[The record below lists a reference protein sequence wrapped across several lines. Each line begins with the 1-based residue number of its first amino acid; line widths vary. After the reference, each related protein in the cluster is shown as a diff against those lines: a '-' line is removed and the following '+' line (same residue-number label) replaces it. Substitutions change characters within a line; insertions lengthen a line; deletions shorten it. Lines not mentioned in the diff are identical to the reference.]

1 MLGFAEANQA
11 PTAVGTIPALT
22 MNAGDSAT
30 VNVSHY
36 FWDPDGDTLTYS
48 ATSSNISVATVSV
61 SASTATIQRV
71 ALGTATITVTAND
84 PGALTATQTFAVTV
98 VNRAPTTVGS
108 IGVPPLNVGSG
119 LVSVTIGADSHFSD
133 PDGDA
138 LTYTASS
145 SDTSVAT
152 FKWYGTSLSISAAG
166 AGTATITVTA
176 TDPGGLTATQSV
188 SVTVSGGSN
197 TAPTAV
203 GSIPAQTLSVG
214 DTDVTVHFDGYFSD
228 PDGDVL
234 LYGATSSNSAVVSV
248 SVSASMATLSAVAT
262 GTATIT
268 ATATD
273 PGGLTATQSISVTV
287 NAASNRAP
295 TTVGTIPSQT
305 LTVGGS
311 DATVQLSSYFSDPD
325 GDVLLYG
332 ATSSNSAV
340 VSVSV
345 SASMAT
351 LSAVATGTA
360 TITATATDPGGL
372 TATQSIS
379 VTVNAASN
387 RAPTTVGTIP
397 SQTLTVGGSDA
408 TVQLSSYF
416 SDPDGDV
423 LLYGA
428 TSSNS
433 TVVSVSVSA
442 SMATLSA
449 VGMGTATI
457 IATVTDPGG
466 LTATQSISV
475 TVNAAS
481 NRAPVVVLAIQ
492 VHTLQLNDSHG
503 IAVQS
508 YFSDPDGDT
517 LTYSAS
523 SSDTGV
529 ATFRWTDTSLTFL
542 SVAAGTATITITAT
556 DPGGLTATQN
566 VSITVSAGSNTAPT
580 TVGTIPAQTLTV
592 GGSDA
597 TVQLSGYFS
606 DPDGDVLL
614 YGATSSSSAVV
625 SVSVSAS
632 MATLSAVATGTATIT
647 ATVTDPGGL
656 TATQSISVTVN
667 AASNRAPTAVGT
679 IPSQTVPVD
688 GGDAT
693 FELSGYFSDPDGDSL
708 LYSGTSSNSA
718 IATVAVSASIA
729 TITPVATGAATIT
742 VTVTDP
748 GGLTATQSVSVTVS
762 AGSNT
767 PPSVVG
773 TIPAL
778 TMDAGDTATVVASHY
793 FWDPDGDTLT
803 YSATSSNDAVATV
816 SLSASKATIRRVAMG
831 TATIT
836 VTASDPGALTATQTF
851 AVTVENRAPTAVG
864 SIGVPPLNVGS
875 GLVSVTI
882 GADSHFSDPDG
893 DALTYTA
900 SSSDTSVATFKWY
913 GTSMSISAAGAGTAT
928 ITVTATDPGGLT
940 ATQSVSV
947 TVSAGSNTAP
957 TAVGSIPAQTSSVG
971 DTDVTVHF
979 DGYFSDPDGDLL
991 LYSATS
997 SNSAVASVMVSAS
1010 MAIITPVGAGTATIT
1025 VTATDPSNLTATQTI
1040 SVTVSAG
1047 SNTAPKTVGTI
1058 PAQTLTVGGSD
1069 VTVQLSGYFSDP
1081 DGDTLTYSATSL
1093 NSAVVSVSVSGSM
1106 ATLSA
1111 VGAGTTAISVT
1122 ATDPGGLTSTS
1133 AQGILVTVNAG
1144 SNTAPK
1150 TVGTIPSQT
1159 LTVGGSDVTV
1169 QLSGYFTDPD
1179 GDTLTYNATSLNS
1192 AVVSVSVSGSVATLS
1207 AVATGTAT
1215 ITATVTDPGGLT
1227 ATQSISVTVNAA
1239 SNRAPTAVGTIPAR
1253 TVPVGGG
1260 DATFELSGYFS
1271 DPDGDSLLYSGTSSN
1286 SAIATVA
1293 VLASIATITPVAT
1306 GAATI
1311 TVTVTDPGG
1320 LTATQSV
1327 SVTVSAGSNTPPS
1340 AVGTIPALTMD
1351 AGDTATVVASHY
1363 FWDPD
1368 GDTLTYSAT
1377 SSNDAV
1383 ATVSLSASK
1392 ATIRRVA
1399 LGTAT
1404 ITVTANDPG
1413 ALTATQTF
1421 AVTVEN
1427 RAPTAVGS
1435 IGVPPLNVGSGLVS
1449 VTIGADS
1456 HFSDP
1461 DGDALTYTASSS
1473 DTSVATFKWYGTSM
1487 SISAAGA
1494 GTATI
1499 TVTATDPGGLTATQS
1514 VSVTV
1519 SAGSNTAPTAVGTIP
1534 AQTVPVGDSTT
1545 TVQLDSYF
1553 SDPDGDILLYSAASS
1568 NSAIATVAVS
1578 ASMVTITPVTVGTAT
1593 ITVTATDPGNLF
1605 ATQTFSV
1612 SVTLKATPNRA
1623 PVAVGTIPAQTLSVG
1638 DSDVTVHFDG
1648 YFSDPDGD
1656 LLLFSATSSSS
1667 AVATVMVSASMA
1679 ITTPVGAGTA
1689 TITVTATDPGNLTA
1703 TQTISVTVNATPNR
1717 APVAVGSIPA
1727 QTLSVGDSDVTVHFD
1742 GYFSDPDGDILL
1754 YGATSSNS
1762 AVATVAVSASMAIIT
1777 PVGAG
1782 TATITVTATDPGNLT
1797 ATQTI
1802 SVTVN
1807 ATPNRAPVAVGSIP
1821 AQTLSVGDSDVT
1833 VHFDGYF
1840 SDPDGDIL
1848 LYSATSSN
1856 SAIATVAVSASM
1868 AIITPVG
1875 AGTATITVTTTDPG
1889 NLTATQTIS
1898 VTVSASSNRAP
1909 VLVGK
1914 LGPTLQ
1920 LDDRTAYA
1928 TIDVSPY
1935 FSDPDGDILTFSA
1948 TSSNEFVV
1956 KVSML
1961 SSIATVTPVTTGN
1974 ATITITASDGELTAA
1989 RSVSVTVVAGSNRPP
2004 VAVGKIPARTISI
2017 GGNAI
2022 TVDISGYFN
2031 DPDGDTLT
2039 YAAASSYD
2047 RVATVR
2053 VSSATGDAIRIT
2065 PAAEA
2070 GTTTITVTAADSG
2083 GLTAIQNFAV
2093 TIDQQLNRSPLI
2105 VDYIPAQTLTVGGSA
2120 VTIDA
2125 SGYFSDPDGDE
2136 LSYKASPSPTGVVTV
2151 SVSGATL
2158 TITPS
2163 AAGTTTINVT
2173 ANDGSVN
2180 ASMPF
2185 SVRVPNRAPVA
2196 TGTIRAVT
2204 VKVGGSATVYVGN
2217 SFSDPDGDTLTYT
2230 AASSDAAKAVVTVA
2244 GSTVL
2249 IAPLAAGT
2257 TTITVTATDPGGLA
2271 AIQTFSVSVSG
2282 GPNRAPVAVGT
2293 IPVQTL
2299 SHGGNAATVD
2309 LSGYFSDPDGDKLT
2323 YTAVSS
2329 DTSKVNA
2336 SVSNATLTIAI
2347 STVTAAGQTTVTVT
2361 ASDPGGLTA
2370 TQSVSVTVNPVV
2382 DLNNDGVVN
2391 ILDLVLVASQL
2402 GQTGATKADVNGDGI
2417 VNVLDITLIASMVEG
2432 ASAAP
2437 AAGALTAQHIQSWLN
2452 KATDLIQSPSLS
2464 REFSYEQG
2472 IVSLEQI
2479 LTRLLPESTALL
2491 ANYPNPF
2498 NPETWMPYRL
2508 SEPSEVTLTVYSLT
2522 GEVIRRFA
2530 LGHQSTGVYQS
2541 RGRAVYWDG
2550 ANESGDAVASGI
2562 YFYTLTAGDFSATR
2576 KMLIRK

>member
-48 ATSSNISVATVSV
+48 ATSSNTSVATVSV

-71 ALGTATITVTAND
+71 ALGTATITVTATD

-228 PDGDVL
+228 PDGDLL
-234 LYGATSSNSAVVSV
+234 LYSATSSNSAVASVMVSASMAIITPVGAGTATITVTATDPSNLTATQTISVTVNAASNRAPTAVGTIPGQTLTVGGSDATVQLSGYFSDPDGDTLTYNATSSNSAAVSV

-268 ATATD
+268 ATVTD
-273 PGGLTATQSISVTV
+273 PGGLTATQTISVTV

-295 TTVGTIPSQT
+295 TAVGTIPSQT
-305 LTVGGS
+305 VPVGGG
-311 DATVQLSSYFSDPD
+311 DATFELSGYFSDPD
-325 GDVLLYG
+325 GDSLLYSG
-332 ATSSNSAV
+332 TSSNSAIATV
-340 VSVSV
+340 AVSASIATITPVATGTATITATAIDPGGLTATQSVSVTVSGGSNTAPTAVGTISTQTMTVGGSDTTVQLSSAFSDPDGDTLTYSAASSNSAVATVSV

-351 LSAVATGTA
+351 ITPVAAGTA
-360 TITATATDPGGL
+360 TITATATDPGNL
-372 TATQSIS
+372 TATQTFS
-379 VTVNAASN
+379 VTV
-387 RAPTTVGTIP
+387 
-397 SQTLTVGGSDA
+397 
-408 TVQLSSYF
+408 
-416 SDPDGDV
+416 
-423 LLYGA
+423 
-428 TSSNS
+428 
-433 TVVSVSVSA
+433 VSA
-442 SMATLSA
+442 GA
-449 VGMGTATI
+449 
-457 IATVTDPGG
+457 
-466 LTATQSISV
+466 
-475 TVNAAS
+475 

-492 VHTLQLNDSHG
+492 VRTLQLNDSHG

-614 YGATSSSSAVV
+614 YGATSSNSAVV

-656 TATQSISVTVN
+656 TATQTISVTVN
-667 AASNRAPTAVGT
+667 AASNT
-679 IPSQTVPVD
+679 
-688 GGDAT
+688 
-693 FELSGYFSDPDGDSL
+693 
-708 LYSGTSSNSA
+708 
-718 IATVAVSASIA
+718 
-729 TITPVATGAATIT
+729 
-742 VTVTDP
+742 
-748 GGLTATQSVSVTVS
+748 
-762 AGSNT
+762 
-767 PPSVVG
+767 
-773 TIPAL
+773 
-778 TMDAGDTATVVASHY
+778 
-793 FWDPDGDTLT
+793 
-803 YSATSSNDAVATV
+803 
-816 SLSASKATIRRVAMG
+816 
-831 TATIT
+831 
-836 VTASDPGALTATQTF
+836 
-851 AVTVENRAPTAVG
+851 
-864 SIGVPPLNVGS
+864 
-875 GLVSVTI
+875 
-882 GADSHFSDPDG
+882 
-893 DALTYTA
+893 
-900 SSSDTSVATFKWY
+900 
-913 GTSMSISAAGAGTAT
+913 
-928 ITVTATDPGGLT
+928 
-940 ATQSVSV
+940 
-947 TVSAGSNTAP
+947 
-957 TAVGSIPAQTSSVG
+957 
-971 DTDVTVHF
+971 
-979 DGYFSDPDGDLL
+979 
-991 LYSATS
+991 
-997 SNSAVASVMVSAS
+997 
-1010 MAIITPVGAGTATIT
+1010 
-1025 VTATDPSNLTATQTI
+1025 
-1040 SVTVSAG
+1040 
-1047 SNTAPKTVGTI
+1047 
-1058 PAQTLTVGGSD
+1058 
-1069 VTVQLSGYFSDP
+1069 
-1081 DGDTLTYSATSL
+1081 
-1093 NSAVVSVSVSGSM
+1093 
-1106 ATLSA
+1106 
-1111 VGAGTTAISVT
+1111 
-1122 ATDPGGLTSTS
+1122 
-1133 AQGILVTVNAG
+1133 
-1144 SNTAPK
+1144 
-1150 TVGTIPSQT
+1150 
-1159 LTVGGSDVTV
+1159 
-1169 QLSGYFTDPD
+1169 
-1179 GDTLTYNATSLNS
+1179 
-1192 AVVSVSVSGSVATLS
+1192 
-1207 AVATGTAT
+1207 
-1215 ITATVTDPGGLT
+1215 
-1227 ATQSISVTVNAA
+1227 
-1239 SNRAPTAVGTIPAR
+1239 APTAVGTIPAQ

-1293 VLASIATITPVAT
+1293 VSASIATITPVAT

-1383 ATVSLSASK
+1383 ATVSVAASK

-1404 ITVTANDPG
+1404 ITVTATDPG

-1421 AVTVEN
+1421 AVTVVN

-1456 HFSDP
+1456 HFNDP
-1461 DGDALTYTASSS
+1461 DGDTLTYSASSS
-1473 DTSVATFKWYGTSM
+1473 DTSVATFKWYGTSL
-1487 SISAAGA
+1487 SIEAAGA

-1519 SAGSNTAPTAVGTIP
+1519 SGGSNTAPTAVGTIP
-1534 AQTVPVGDSTT
+1534 AQTVPVGDSATT
-1545 TVQLDSYF
+1545 IQLDSYF

-1578 ASMVTITPVTVGTAT
+1578 ASMVTITPVTTGTAT
-1593 ITVTATDPGNLF
+1593 ITVTATDPGNLS

-1623 PVAVGTIPAQTLSVG
+1623 PVAVGTIPAQTLSLG

-1656 LLLFSATSSSS
+1656 LLLFSATSSNS

-1689 TITVTATDPGNLTA
+1689 
-1703 TQTISVTVNATPNR
+1703 
-1717 APVAVGSIPA
+1717 
-1727 QTLSVGDSDVTVHFD
+1727 
-1742 GYFSDPDGDILL
+1742 
-1754 YGATSSNS
+1754 
-1762 AVATVAVSASMAIIT
+1762 M
-1777 PVGAG
+1777 
-1782 TATITVTATDPGNLT
+1782 ITVTATDPGNLT

-1948 TSSNEFVV
+1948 TSSNESVV
-1956 KVSML
+1956 TVSML

-1989 RSVSVTVVAGSNRPP
+1989 QSVSVTVVAGSNRPP

-2017 GGNAI
+2017 GGNPI

-2158 TITPS
+2158 TITPA
-2163 AAGTTTINVT
+2163 AAGTSTINVT

-2230 AASSDAAKAVVTVA
+2230 AASSDAAKAAVTVA

-2271 AIQTFSVSVSG
+2271 AIQTFSVAVDG
-2282 GPNRAPVAVGT
+2282 APNRAPVAVGT

-2309 LSGYFSDPDGDKLT
+2309 LSGYFSDPDGDTLT

-2336 SVSNATLTIAI
+2336 SVSDATLTIAI
-2347 STVTAAGQTTVTVT
+2347 STVTAAGQTTVKVT
-2361 ASDPGGLTA
+2361 ASDPGDLTA

-2464 REFSYEQG
+2464 LEFSYEQV
-2472 IVSLEQI
+2472 IVNLEQI

-2498 NPETWMPYRL
+2498 NPETWMPYQL

-2530 LGHQSTGVYQS
+2530 LGHQSTGAYRS
-2541 RGRAVYWDG
+2541 RSRAVYWDG

>member
-30 VNVSHY
+30 VVASHY

-48 ATSSNISVATVSV
+48 ATSSNTSVATVSV

-71 ALGTATITVTAND
+71 ALGTATITVTATD

-98 VNRAPTTVGS
+98 VNRAPTAVGS

-203 GSIPAQTLSVG
+203 GSIPSQTLSVG

-228 PDGDVL
+228 PDGDLL
-234 LYGATSSNSAVVSV
+234 LYSATSSNSAVVSV

-433 TVVSVSVSA
+433 AVVSVSVSA

-816 SLSASKATIRRVAMG
+816 SLSASKTTIRRVALG

-851 AVTVENRAPTAVG
+851 AVTVVNRAPTAVG

-913 GTSMSISAAGAGTAT
+913 GTSLSISAAGAGTAT

-947 TVSAGSNTAP
+947 TVSGGSNTAP
-957 TAVGSIPAQTSSVG
+957 TAVGSIPSQTLSVG

-1058 PAQTLTVGGSD
+1058 PSQTLTVGGSD

-1093 NSAVVSVSVSGSM
+1093 NSAVATVSVSGSM

-1111 VGAGTTAISVT
+1111 VGAGTTAIGVT

-1144 SNTAPK
+1144 T
-1150 TVGTIPSQT
+1150 
-1159 LTVGGSDVTV
+1159 
-1169 QLSGYFTDPD
+1169 
-1179 GDTLTYNATSLNS
+1179 
-1192 AVVSVSVSGSVATLS
+1192 
-1207 AVATGTAT
+1207 
-1215 ITATVTDPGGLT
+1215 
-1227 ATQSISVTVNAA
+1227 
-1239 SNRAPTAVGTIPAR
+1239 NRAPT
-1253 TVPVGGG
+1253 
-1260 DATFELSGYFS
+1260 
-1271 DPDGDSLLYSGTSSN
+1271 
-1286 SAIATVA
+1286 
-1293 VLASIATITPVAT
+1293 
-1306 GAATI
+1306 
-1311 TVTVTDPGG
+1311 
-1320 LTATQSV
+1320 
-1327 SVTVSAGSNTPPS
+1327 

-1383 ATVSLSASK
+1383 ATVSVAASK

-1404 ITVTANDPG
+1404 ITVTATDPG

-1421 AVTVEN
+1421 AVTVVN

-1656 LLLFSATSSSS
+1656 LLLYSATSSNS
-1667 AVATVMVSASMA
+1667 AVATVAVSASMA

-1948 TSSNEFVV
+1948 TSSNESVV
-1956 KVSML
+1956 TVSML
-1961 SSIATVTPVTTGN
+1961 SSIATVTPVTIGN

-2039 YAAASSYD
+2039 YAVASSYD

-2105 VDYIPAQTLTVGGSA
+2105 VDYIPAQALTVGGSA

-2151 SVSGATL
+2151 SVSGAKL

-2230 AASSDAAKAVVTVA
+2230 AASSDAAKAAVTVA

-2257 TTITVTATDPGGLA
+2257 TTITVTASDPGGLTA
-2271 AIQTFSVSVSG
+2271 TQTFSVTVSE

-2329 DTSKVNA
+2329 DTSKVTA
-2336 SVSNATLTIAI
+2336 SVSDATLTIAI
-2347 STVTAAGQTTVTVT
+2347 STVTAAGQTTVKVT

-2437 AAGALTAQHIQSWLN
+2437 AAGALTAQHIQAWLN
-2452 KATDLIQSPSLS
+2452 KATDLNQWPSLS

-2472 IVSLEQI
+2472 IVNLEQI
-2479 LTRLLPESTALL
+2479 LTRFLPESTALL

-2530 LGHQSTGVYQS
+2530 LGHQSTGAYQS
-2541 RGRAVYWDG
+2541 RSRAVYWDG